1 VKLVVLMLELAL
13 LTRPRRVVVEP
24 ITPPRR
30 LLLTRLKDTTASERS
45 EEVIRVTTNPVAAA
59 VAAASPE
66 VKAEVKAGRRRK
78 AMVGTEKE
86 RKDRNNRLLRVMN
99 PFSSSVCS
107 SWPP

>member
-1 VKLVVLMLELAL
+1 MLELAL
-13 LTRPRRVVVEP
+13 LTRPRRVAVVVEP